1 MAADLQGLKEVVF
14 YDVQAPFVPEMA
26 TPLLAE
32 IRTTPLSKPGE
43 DNGPA
48 PMQEG

>member
-1 MAADLQGLKEVVF
+1 MAADLQGLKEVVCH
-14 YDVQAPFVPEMA
+14 DVQAPFVPEMA